1 MSERDKNIIQHHH
14 LVNRNQ
20 RERLNN
26 HRSCMILF
34 TGLSG
39 AGKSTLAGALEELL
53 FERGIRTYLL
63 DGDNVR
69 KGINSDLGFD
79 LKDRSENLR
88 RISEISKLMVD
99 AGIVVLAAF
108 ISPLQQDRAII
119 RSKFGNDDFFE
130 IYVDADLTICES
142 RDTKGLYA
150 KARQGLIPDFTGISS
165 PYEIPANPS
174 YVAHTGI
181 QSLQESSK
189 SLLDFLLPHI
199 KL

>member
-1 MSERDKNIIQHHH
+1 
-14 LVNRNQ
+14 
-20 RERLNN
+20 
-26 HRSCMILF
+26 MILF